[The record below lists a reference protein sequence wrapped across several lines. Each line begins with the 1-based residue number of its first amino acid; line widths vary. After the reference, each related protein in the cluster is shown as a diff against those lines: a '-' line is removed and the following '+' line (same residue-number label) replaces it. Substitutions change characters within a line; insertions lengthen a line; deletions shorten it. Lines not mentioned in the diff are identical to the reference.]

1 MIPVEN
7 ENFHRY
13 TPRLEY
19 MLKRIN
25 PKKYGYDPKIH
36 SRGRKTKPWKLTPHN
51 RALLEEYYID
61 KLNEGI
67 TKPRI
72 LSLLEQTSRILEWL
86 EKDWDKVTI
95 EDLKI
100 IVSKIRSN
108 PHTEKT
114 KSDYLCKIKQF
125 DKWANKN
132 KDYTD
137 KTKWIKTTIRLKHY
151 KLPND
156 LITPK
161 EAQQLIDAT
170 ITARDRAI
178 ISLLWETGARVGEI
192 ANLKLQDIQFNKGDA
207 TINLFGKTGAR
218 RVMILESVRDLKNY
232 LTVRNLMAKHDFVF
246 CLEGTRNK
254 SAPMT
259 HPSIIKLLKQATTR
273 ANLNKRTYPH
283 LFRHS
288 RASYL
293 ASKGLSEA
301 QLCFIF
307 GWALGSKQVRTYIH
321 LSQQQVQDTLL
332 EKVYGIK
339 KVETHDQEVVKCFVC
354 GEINQPNTDTC
365 VNCYNPLTIQGALKI
380 KQQNEILEQDRDISQ
395 KVMAEAFKLI
405 QNKSL
410 TTTEAQKQ
418 AIQIVA
424 QQQVQT
430 TKKETN

>member
-1 MIPVEN
+1 MNSAEN

-25 PKKYGYDPKIH
+25 PKKYGYDPTIH
-36 SRGRKTKPWKLTPHN
+36 LKGKKTQPWKLTPRN
-51 RALLEEYYID
+51 RELLESYYVD
-61 KLNEGI
+61 KVNEGI

-86 EKDWDKVTI
+86 GKDWDKVTK

-100 IVSKIRSN
+100 IVTKIRAN

-114 KSDYLCKIKQF
+114 KSDYLSKIKQF
-125 DKWANKN
+125 DKWLNDN
-132 KDYTD
+132 NEYTD
-137 KTKWIKTTIRLKHY
+137 KTRWIKTTIRLKHY
-151 KLPND
+151 KLPTD
-156 LITPK
+156 LITPE
-161 EAQQLIDAT
+161 EAKKLIDST
-170 ITARDRAI
+170 SSARDRSI
-178 ISLLWETGARVGEI
+178 ISLVWETGARIGEI
-192 ANLKLQDIQFNKGDA
+192 ANLRIQDIQFNKGEA

-232 LTVRNLMAKHDFVF
+232 LTVRSLTTKHDFVF
-246 CLEGTRNK
+246 CLEGTRNN

-259 HPSIIKLLKQATTR
+259 HAAITKLMKQATER
-273 ANLNKRTYPH
+273 SGLKKRIHPH

-307 GWALGSKQVRTYIH
+307 GWTLGSKQVRTYIH
-321 LSQQQVQDTLL
+321 LSQQQVQNALL

-339 KVETHDQEVVKCFVC
+339 KTENHEQEVVKCFVC

-365 VNCYNPLTIQGALKI
+365 INCYNPLTIQGALKI
-380 KQQNEILEQDRDISQ
+380 KQQNEILEQDKDISQ

-405 QNKSL
+405 QNKGL

-418 AIQIVA
+418 AIMIIA
-424 QQQVQT
+424 KQQMQT
-430 TKKETN
+430 TKKETE

>member
-1 MIPVEN
+1 MIPIEN

-13 TPRLEY
+13 APRLEY

-36 SRGRKTKPWKLTPHN
+36 SRGRKTKPWKLTPYN
-51 RALLEEYYID
+51 RKLLENYYVD

-72 LSLLEQTSRILEWL
+72 LSLLEQTSRILEWIG
-86 EKDWDKVTI
+86 KDWDKVTI
-95 EDLKI
+95 DDLKI

-114 KSDYLCKIKQF
+114 KSDYLSKIKQF
-125 DKWANKN
+125 DKWINDN
-132 KDYTD
+132 KDYTE

-151 KLPND
+151 KLPTD

-170 ITARDRAI
+170 STTRDRAI

-192 ANLKLQDIQFNKGDA
+192 ANLRIQDIQFNKGDA
-207 TINLFGKTGAR
+207 TLNLFGKTGAR

-232 LTVRNLMAKHDFVF
+232 LTVRSLLAKHDFVF

-254 SAPMT
+254 YAPMT
-259 HPSIIKLLKQATTR
+259 HPSIIKLLKNATTKT
-273 ANLNKRTYPH
+273 NLNKRTYPH

-293 ASKGLSEA
+293 ASKGLNEA

-321 LSQQQVQDTLL
+321 LSQQQVKNTLL

-339 KVETHDQEVVKCFVC
+339 KIETHEQEVVKCFIC
-354 GEINQPNTDTC
+354 GEINQSRTDTC
-365 VNCYNPLTIQGALKI
+365 TNCYNPLTIQGALKI
-380 KQQNEILEQDRDISQ
+380 KQQNELLEQDRDISQ
-395 KVMAEAFKLI
+395 QVFAETIKII
-405 QNKSL
+405 QTQNVPVE
-410 TTTEAQKQ
+410 EAQKQ
-418 AIQIVA
+418 AITLIA
-424 QQQVQT
+424 KQQNL
-430 TKKETN
+430 TKKAGGG

>member
-1 MIPVEN
+1 MQAVEN

-13 TPRLEY
+13 APRLEY

-25 PKKYGYDPKIH
+25 PVKYGFDPAKDLTGKK
-36 SRGRKTKPWKLTPHN
+36 SKPWNLTPRN
-51 RALLEEYYID
+51 RELLESYYVD
-61 KLNEGI
+61 KVNDGI

-86 EKDWDKVTI
+86 GKDWDKVTI
-95 EDLKI
+95 QDLKI
-100 IVSKIRSN
+100 IVSRIRAN

-114 KSDYLCKIKQF
+114 KSDYLSKIKQF
-125 DKWANKN
+125 DKWINATGE
-132 KDYTD
+132 YSD
-137 KTKWIKTTIRLKHY
+137 KTRWIKTTIRQKHY
-151 KLPND
+151 KLPTD
-156 LITPK
+156 LITPE
-161 EAQQLIDAT
+161 EAEKLINST
-170 ITARDRAI
+170 STARDRAI

-192 ANLKLQDIQFNKGDA
+192 ANLRIQDIQFNKREA
-207 TINLFGKTGAR
+207 TINLFEKTGAR

-232 LTVRNLMAKHDFVF
+232 LQVKILTAKHDFVF

-259 HPSIIKLLKQATTR
+259 HPSIIKLLSQATAR
-273 ANLNKRTYPH
+273 SGIKKRIYPH

-321 LSQQQVQDTLL
+321 LSQQQVQNALL

-339 KVETHDQEVVKCFVC
+339 KAENHEQEIVKCFVC
-354 GEINQPNTDTC
+354 GEINPNNVDTC
-365 VNCYNPLTIQGALKI
+365 KNCYNPLTIQGALKI
-380 KQQNEILEQDRDISQ
+380 KQQNEILEQDRNISQ
-395 KVMAEAFKLI
+395 KVFSEAVKLMSEKGI
-405 QNKSL
+405 SV
-410 TTTEAQKQ
+410 EDAQKQ
-418 AIQIVA
+418 AIQLIA
-424 QQQVQT
+424 TQQIKNQGQS
-430 TKKETN
+430 NG